1 MDFCRFNDI
10 LCISSHF
17 ILVTLNQHKNKKRQK
32 KISPFLSLARGI
44 WYDCVVFVENMVI
57 VRSPLNRNDFLC
69 FYSQTVCFFCWFCVF
84 VAEIKPKIIQNQS
97 ERSIKAKI
105 NRWWTKIKHQTKQIF
120 YVKTEENVNHWF
132 VMANKL
138 NVFFFS
144 LRLFV
149 FRWLTFFSRWVAE
162 AVCVDWIYVRL
173 ICVVHKYTNC
183 DLLPRR
189 VYVYMNSKMNWLF
202 WKHEMSFS
210 IYLNCHFKFSPFFFL
225 LPLNL
230 LDVDVYLF
238 LRWSWRKR

>member
-17 ILVTLNQHKNKKRQK
+17 ILVTLNQHKNKNRQK

-149 FRWLTFFSRWVAE
+149 FRWLTFFFSLSSGGS
-162 AVCVDWIYVRL
+162 VCG
-173 ICVVHKYTNC
+173 
-183 DLLPRR
+183 
-189 VYVYMNSKMNWLF
+189 
-202 WKHEMSFS
+202 
-210 IYLNCHFKFSPFFFL
+210 
-225 LPLNL
+225 LNL
-230 LDVDVYLF
+230 CAVDLCRSQIYKL
-238 LRWSWRKR
+238 WSLAEKSVCLHEFQNELAILEAWNELLNIFELPFQI